1 MKVVFLKDV
10 PKMGKKYDVKEVAD
24 GYAQNFLLPKKLAEL
39 ATKNSEKTVEK
50 FKLQEAEMKKVD
62 QAILVKNLKALSE
75 AVVTVKEK
83 ANEQGHLFAAIHKEE
98 LAKRLKDASGLDFPP
113 EYIDLEKPVKE
124 IGEHEITVIVGE
136 KKGKFKLS
144 VEAIE
149 A

>member
-1 MKVVFLKDV
+1 
-10 PKMGKKYDVKEVAD
+10 
-24 GYAQNFLLPKKLAEL
+24 
-39 ATKNSEKTVEK
+39 
-50 FKLQEAEMKKVD
+50 MKKVD